1 SSIRQPDPMALTTT
15 IKSIQDIMRKDVG
28 VDGDA
33 QRIGQLTWLLF
44 LKVFDDRE
52 REAEAIEDRF
62 RSPIPANLRW
72 RNWAANPE
80 GITGEPLMEFVN
92 LQLFPKLK
100 TLTTTGQGD
109 RAKVVH
115 DFFED
120 AYNYMKSGT
129 LLRQVINKIND
140 DIDFNK
146 ADDRHRTGNISEQL
160 LRDLQSAGNYGEIYP
175 PRAVTQFTVD

>member
-1 SSIRQPDPMALTTT
+1 
-15 IKSIQDIMRKDVG
+15 MRKDVG

-80 GITGEPLMEFVN
+80 GITGEPLTEFVN
-92 LQLFPKLK
+92 LQLLSERDTDHKKRASCDRLERARRGCLVHRLLGEAILKPFPSLSGSCNGMM
-100 TLTTTGQGD
+100 GQ
-109 RAKVVH
+109 RRLAPS
-115 DFFED
+115 F
-120 AYNYMKSGT
+120 S
-129 LLRQVINKIND
+129 
-140 DIDFNK
+140 
-146 ADDRHRTGNISEQL
+146 SPW
-160 LRDLQSAGNYGEIYP
+160 QSNSQ
-175 PRAVTQFTVD
+175 AVSFPV